1 MATFTKT
8 LLSGSTQGRGIKV
21 VATASTGT
29 TIHATGTSASTIDEV
44 WLYAYNS
51 DTVGRLLTIQWGNT
65 TSPDDDIKVTIP
77 GQSGLVLVTP
87 GLTLTGTGA
96 AANTIRA
103 FCGTT
108 NVVTIHGYVNRIA

>member
-21 VATASTGT
+21 AATASSGT
-29 TIHATGTSASTIDEV
+29 TVHATGTSASNIDEV

-51 DTVGRLLTIQWGNT
+51 DSTNRELTIQYGA
-65 TSPDDDIKVTIP
+65 TSTPDDDITVTIP
-77 GQSGLVLVTP
+77 TKAGLILVVP
-87 GLTLTGTGA
+87 GLILTGTGS

-103 FCGTT
+103 YSEVA
-108 NVVTIHGYVNRIA
+108 NVITIHGYVNRIA

>member
-21 VATASTGT
+21 VATASSGT
-29 TIHATGTSASTIDEV
+29 TIHATGTSSSTIDEV

-51 DTVGRLLTIQWGNT
+51 DSTARLLTIQWGNT

-77 GQSGLVLVTP
+77 AQSGLVLVTP
-87 GLTLTGTGA
+87 GLTLTGTGS

-103 FCGTT
+103 FAAAA